1 MSTLEKSAEGEVR
14 LTLSGPDEERIL
26 ATLRRW
32 PQWLRAEVER
42 DPVDASRTLAV
53 TLIADQSQEATLRE
67 ILRRSFGL
75 VFPPEGGSAELTP
88 LPPPKPSRRGF
99 PPRRS

>member
-1 MSTLEKSAEGEVR
+1 MSTLDKSVGDEIR
-14 LTLSGPDEERIL
+14 LTLSGAEEERIL

-32 PQWLRAEVER
+32 PHWLRAEVER
-42 DPVDASRTLAV
+42 DPANAEHTLAV
-53 TLIADQSQEATLRE
+53 TLVAAQSQEATLRE

>member
-1 MSTLEKSAEGEVR
+1 MSTLDKSVEGEIR
-14 LTLSGPDEERIL
+14 LTLSGTEEERIL
-26 ATLRRW
+26 ATVRRW

-42 DPVDASRTLAV
+42 DPADTGRILAV
-53 TLIADQSQEATLRE
+53 TLVTDQSQEATLRE

-75 VFPPEGGSAELTP
+75 VFPPEGGSAELAP

-99 PPRRS
+99 PPRRP